1 MLILTLWLMAFHA
14 VTVIGLG
21 YEILYKST
29 LGRCYY
35 YILSCSSLPSWLH
48 CNKDKS
54 KTHVSLHL

>member
-29 LGRCYY
+29 LVGRCAELLLYT
-35 YILSCSSLPSWLH
+35 ILQLFAL
-48 CNKDKS
+48 
-54 KTHVSLHL
+54 LAALQ